1 VTEDGANEKRAVVA
15 ERVASAL
22 RLAEGEA
29 LERAYLFEPVE
40 RRGVSFLLAL
50 VTKRRTDGGLEM
62 AALGGRADAPG
73 LIELEF
79 ARRARFPDDVL
90 PSILAEIIERCD
102 AEGAAYREVDLR
114 AAAAASAAEQVSGLV
129 DELVPVDAVTGDG
142 AAPDPPH

>member
-1 VTEDGANEKRAVVA
+1 MRAAAA

-22 RLAEGEA
+22 RLGEGEA

-50 VTKRRTDGGLEM
+50 VTKRLPDGGLEM

-114 AAAAASAAEQVSGLV
+114 TAAGTPVSEQVTALV
-129 DELVPVDAVTGDG
+129 DQIVPADAQAGDG
-142 AAPDPPH
+142 AAPASPH